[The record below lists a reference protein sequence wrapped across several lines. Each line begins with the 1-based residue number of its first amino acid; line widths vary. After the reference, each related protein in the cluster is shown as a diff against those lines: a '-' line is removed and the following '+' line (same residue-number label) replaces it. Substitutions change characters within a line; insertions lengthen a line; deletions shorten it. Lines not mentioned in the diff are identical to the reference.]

1 MYLGAQSGK
10 ALAHYDPNNIC
21 LEIVSK
27 HFVVSKDFVLYEYLV
42 VSKHLAVS
50 KHCVVSKHLAVTKH
64 CLVSKTSGGWCE
76 ARYTTPTVAHQQEE
90 SF

>member
-10 ALAHYDPNNIC
+10 ALAHNDPNDIC
-21 LEIVSK
+21 SENVSK
-27 HFVVSKDFVLYEYLV
+27 HFVVSKDFVLSKHFV

-50 KHCVVSKHLAVTKH
+50 KYCV
-64 CLVSKTSGGWCE
+64 VSKTSGGGCE

>member
-1 MYLGAQSGK
+1 MYLGAQGGK
-10 ALAHYDPNNIC
+10 ALAQYDPNHIYS
-21 LEIVSK
+21 EIVSK
-27 HFVVSKDFVLYEYLV
+27 HFGVSKDFVLSKHFV

-50 KHCVVSKHLAVTKH
+50 KHCVVSK
-64 CLVSKTSGGWCE
+64 TSGGGCE

>member
-1 MYLGAQSGK
+1 MYLVAQSGK
-10 ALAHYDPNNIC
+10 ALAHYDPYNTC
-21 LEIVSK
+21 SEIVSK

-50 KHCVVSKHLAVTKH
+50 KHCA
-64 CLVSKTSGGWCE
+64 VSKTSGVGCE
-76 ARYTTPTVAHQQEE
+76 ARYTTSTVAHQQEE

>member
-1 MYLGAQSGK
+1 MYLGAWSGK

-21 LEIVSK
+21 SEIVSK
-27 HFVVSKDFVLYEYLV
+27 HFVVSKDFVLYEYFV

-50 KHCVVSKHLAVTKH
+50 KHCVVSK
-64 CLVSKTSGGWCE
+64 TSGGGCE

>member
-1 MYLGAQSGK
+1 MFLGAQGGK
-10 ALAHYDPNNIC
+10 ALAHSDPNHIFS
-21 LEIVSK
+21 EIVSK
-27 HFVVSKDFVLYEYLV
+27 HFVLSKHFV

-50 KHCVVSKHLAVTKH
+50 KHCV
-64 CLVSKTSGGWCE
+64 VSKTSGGWCE

>member
-1 MYLGAQSGK
+1 MYFGAQSGK

-21 LEIVSK
+21 SEVVSK
-27 HFVVSKDFVLYEYLV
+27 HFVVSTDIVLYEYFV
-42 VSKHLAVS
+42 VAKNLAVS
-50 KHCVVSKHLAVTKH
+50 KHCVVSK
-64 CLVSKTSGGWCE
+64 TSGVGCE